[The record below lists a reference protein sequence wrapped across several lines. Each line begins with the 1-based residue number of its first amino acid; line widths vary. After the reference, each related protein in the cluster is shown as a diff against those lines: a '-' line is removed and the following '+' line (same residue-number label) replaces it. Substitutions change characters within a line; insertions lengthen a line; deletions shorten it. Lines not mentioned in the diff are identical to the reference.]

1 MKLPFV
7 SRNKFEIMLNNFKL
21 SEQKRASLSDET
33 VEYQTRIK
41 ELKEELET
49 LVKENEKLRREK
61 ATLKAKVTK
70 LNKKVEE

>member
-33 VEYQTRIK
+33 VKYQTRIK